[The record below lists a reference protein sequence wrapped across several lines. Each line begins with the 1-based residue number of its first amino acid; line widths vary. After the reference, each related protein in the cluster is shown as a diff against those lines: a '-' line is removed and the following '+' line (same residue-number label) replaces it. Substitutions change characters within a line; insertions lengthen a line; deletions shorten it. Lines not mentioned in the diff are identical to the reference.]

1 MCSNPT
7 QLVSFQDEVIR
18 TQKHTEEDH
27 VNTGKDRDP
36 QKKHHLDLGLLVSKS
51 EKCEEINYY
60 CLNHLV
66 QDVFRVALAN

>member
-1 MCSNPT
+1 MCSNPIR
-7 QLVSFQDEVIR
+7 LVSFQDEVIW
-18 TQKHTEEDH
+18 TQKHTEGDR

-51 EKCEEINYY
+51 EKCEEINYC

-66 QDVFRVALAN
+66 QDMFLR